1 MKNIRCNYLI
11 LLIFLICFNFVFSQ
25 EQKLNIEQDP
35 KIDSLLQKKIQLDRE
50 RFNNTYFTIQ
60 LHYGDLVLAEEVLRR
75 SKEKF
80 PHIQVKLSFETPNYK
95 VQAGRFKEKLEG
107 LKTLDTLKSFF
118 PSAFL
123 LTRKD

>member
-11 LLIFLICFNFVFSQ
+11 LLILLIGFNFVFSQ

-50 RFNNTYFTIQ
+50 RFNKTYFTLQ
-60 LHYGDLVLAEEVLRR
+60 LHYGDLVLAEEVLMR

-80 PHIQVKLSFETPNYK
+80 PHTPVKLSFETPNYK
-95 VQAGRFKEKLEG
+95 VQAGRFKEKLNG

-123 LTRKD
+123 LIRKD